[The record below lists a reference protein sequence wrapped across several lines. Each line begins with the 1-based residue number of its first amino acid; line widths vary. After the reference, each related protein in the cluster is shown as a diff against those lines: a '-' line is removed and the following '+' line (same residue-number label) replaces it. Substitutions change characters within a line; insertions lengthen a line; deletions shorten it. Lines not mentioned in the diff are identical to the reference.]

1 MDIVWTTRKHRFH
14 KSRKLVTPVHVK
26 MRRRY
31 NRKLKQMAKS
41 AERKMFSTHVR
52 NNGGLWNYVF
62 HTRVRMFITKYGAP
76 TSRIVLWDGRFRFAD
91 GTTLKG
97 NS

>member
-1 MDIVWTTRKHRFH
+1 MDIEWETKHNRYN

-31 NRKLKQMAKS
+31 NRKLKQMARS
-41 AERKMFSTHVR
+41 AERKMFSTHVKA
-52 NNGGLWNYVF
+52 NGGLWNYIF

-76 TSRIVLWDGRFRFAD
+76 TTRTVPWDGRFRFAD
-91 GTTLKG
+91 GTMLRP
-97 NS
+97 